1 MWAWRRQM
9 AVSVCYGIWVT
20 LPTII
25 QPLFTQWIH
34 IVSNSFLKMGS
45 FSSRIT
51 SKDMNALLLFPPARS
66 YSSCAWPWKKRN
78 SPNERRYLQTEGRW
92 KSPCEGAVAKA
103 PGVSLT
109 EMLGPWITPTPYQ
122 STPQRLGSPPPHP
135 PPLRPCWKLRENQI
149 GIYKSLWSPVIRRWN
164 RSTSVLKS
172 QPLRS
177 DEEESA
183 DGQLPGWSRVIG
195 SAHFA
200 SGLSYLLRNHNA
212 RTQEFTVRIQVQYW
226 RWA

>member
-66 YSSCAWPWKKRN
+66 YSSCAWPRWTHQVTAQGFILILSLNGWRN
-78 SPNERRYLQTEGRW
+78 SFTQTSYFSNLISLSSGHHLTHLTAPFFWFLNTTSKYTW
-92 KSPCEGAVAKA
+92 KFLVLVFKLKLEVFFFFPLWRTVIQLFSEAGHND
-103 PGVSLT
+103 LT
-109 EMLGPWITPTPYQ
+109 EEQTT
-122 STPQRLGSPPPHP
+122 
-135 PPLRPCWKLRENQI
+135 
-149 GIYKSLWSPVIRRWN
+149 
-164 RSTSVLKS
+164 
-172 QPLRS
+172 
-177 DEEESA
+177 
-183 DGQLPGWSRVIG
+183 
-195 SAHFA
+195 
-200 SGLSYLLRNHNA
+200 
-212 RTQEFTVRIQVQYW
+212 
-226 RWA
+226 